1 MAQGRGSFD
10 TFFVIYI
17 SMGTLVVL
25 PRLLLSRVEP
35 IKPQCT
41 NFRLTLFLLCGTLL
55 ITQQPWKRLKS
66 TLLYDFVSSV
76 TTAVITRS
84 LKDTK
89 GCSTTFGANP
99 LGTLNYSPAKDP
111 YYISNLD
118 SPIHEFINDALEG
131 TKFTNIVHIVL
142 ESMRADCFPFQEDSQ
157 LTTFIENNFDFPD
170 GGAAITT
177 ANVTPF
183 ISSLSKNTILW
194 DRVFATVPF
203 THKAMIGRNS
213 YSFSAH
219 GRLLRTTWIATGFHS
234 RARTASENVS
244 ALSSASFST
253 HKLDHENRG

>member
-1 MAQGRGSFD
+1 MAQGRGTFD
-10 TFFVIYI
+10 TFFVIYL
-17 SMGTLVVL
+17 SMGTLAVL

-35 IKPQCT
+35 VKPQFA
-41 NFRLTLFLLCGTLL
+41 NFRLAIFLLCGSLL

-66 TLLYDFVSSV
+66 SLLYDVVS
-76 TTAVITRS
+76 TITAAAVTRS

-89 GCSTTFGANP
+89 NCSTTFGANP

-118 SPIHEFINDALEG
+118 SPIHEFINDALKG

-157 LTTFIENNFDFPD
+157 LTTFIKSNFDFPE

-177 ANVTPF
+177 ANVSPF
-183 ISSLSKNTILW
+183 IASLSQNTILW

-213 YSFSAH
+213 YSFVTH
-219 GRLLRTTWIATGFHS
+219 DRLLWTTWITTGFHS
-234 RARTASENVS
+234 RV
-244 ALSSASFST
+244 
-253 HKLDHENRG
+253 